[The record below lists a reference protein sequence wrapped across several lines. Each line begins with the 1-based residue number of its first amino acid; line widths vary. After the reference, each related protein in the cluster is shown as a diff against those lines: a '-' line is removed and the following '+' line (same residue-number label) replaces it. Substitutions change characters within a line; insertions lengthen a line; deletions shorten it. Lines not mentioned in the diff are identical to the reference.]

1 MDWDCRNTVRFVGS
15 RVRLCLTFPGQLSCT
30 WAASKADADPFSLTA
45 VLFLTCEVIQTN
57 KSHLSTPCCDCTY
70 GFWELA
76 LPLMG
81 KLGSRSLPCITH
93 TLLATA
99 FPLLIESC
107 AASCSAGPVISI
119 SDPLLCSLLFQL
131 CGNMERTTKKQ
142 SFLCYHRAQCWL
154 QTRLPFQDGLL
165 KQCASEGS
173 KHPLNMPLGTTAHHF
188 LILLE
193 QRFPDSSYHTQ
204 RILRMFAKWSQVQ
217 IWFDVSCKDPLSS
230 KFGRR
235 KRQLFLTKWFPSPP
249 VKFLHW
255 ETFASQ
261 SLFFLSTE
269 LTPYKN
275 SSPAGLDRG

>member
-1 MDWDCRNTVRFVGS
+1 
-15 RVRLCLTFPGQLSCT
+15 
-30 WAASKADADPFSLTA
+30 
-45 VLFLTCEVIQTN
+45 
-57 KSHLSTPCCDCTY
+57 
-70 GFWELA
+70 
-76 LPLMG
+76 MG

-93 TLLATA
+93 TLLASA

-193 QRFPDSSYHTQ
+193 QR
-204 RILRMFAKWSQVQ
+204 
-217 IWFDVSCKDPLSS
+217 LS
-230 KFGRR
+230 
-235 KRQLFLTKWFPSPP
+235 RQLLPYTEDSPY
-249 VKFLHW
+249 VCKM
-255 ETFASQ
+255 
-261 SLFFLSTE
+261 
-269 LTPYKN
+269 K
-275 SSPAGLDRG
+275 SSSNLV